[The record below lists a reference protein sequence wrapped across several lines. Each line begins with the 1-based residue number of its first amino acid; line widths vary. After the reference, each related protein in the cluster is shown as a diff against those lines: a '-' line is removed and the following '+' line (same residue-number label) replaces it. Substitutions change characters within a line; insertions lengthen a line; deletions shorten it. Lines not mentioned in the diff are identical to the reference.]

1 MQTALLWYNSGH
13 NVLPSKAQV
22 NVYEFCQDILKLPTP
37 KPQASAIIQQS
48 AVNQDVMAGM

>member
-1 MQTALLWYNSGH
+1 M
-13 NVLPSKAQV
+13 LPSKAQV

-48 AVNQDVMAGM
+48 AVNQDVMAGV